1 MKNSRLNH
9 NNKFFLS
16 IILGITTAA
25 GTFIILILFFFAT
38 GLFGWSD
45 GGDPKYL
52 KRIETTTY
60 ITAMFSIIAALFAGI
75 YVIVKM
81 NKPKQKGIDSFLS
94 DRLLRQSLL
103 SHQNPL
109 YLKHK

>member
-1 MKNSRLNH
+1 MKNNRLIPNS
-9 NNKFFLS
+9 KFFLS
-16 IILGITTAA
+16 IILGIASAATT
-25 GTFIILILFFFAT
+25 FFILILFFLAT

-52 KRIETTTY
+52 NRLETTTY
-60 ITAMFSIIAALFAGI
+60 ITAIFSIIAALFAGI

-94 DRLLRQSLL
+94 DKSLR
-103 SHQNPL
+103 
-109 YLKHK
+109 